1 MKKIPGEETVNVV
14 SGNSNEKW
22 VAEKGIDIP
31 L

>member
-1 MKKIPGEETVNVV
+1 MKKIPGEEMVNIV
-14 SGNSNEKW
+14 SSNRNEKW